1 MHAPN
6 NHGDGEA
13 PLFIAVVGTGE
24 HEEYKGQQNK
34 PILLGLFPQF
44 IQDEKEIDLALRDPR
59 NKINTPTPTTSV
71 PEE

>member
-1 MHAPN
+1 MSWFMHAPN

-34 PILLGLFPQF
+34 PNIYSLLMSCPSYLLHGAVSLVY
-44 IQDEKEIDLALRDPR
+44 
-59 NKINTPTPTTSV
+59 TG
-71 PEE
+71 